1 MHIGIDAHAIGARQG
16 GNETYIKNLV
26 AALAELDRENR
37 YTLFLAN
44 AQAARAWRGRYANF
58 AVRLLPPP
66 TPIVRVPVALA
77 FELRR
82 FPVDVLHVQYT
93 APPFCPAPVIAT
105 IHDLAFEHLPETFT
119 RRGQM
124 QLRLTVRRT
133 ARRAARII
141 TVSEFSRQDIIR
153 TYRLPP
159 EKIAVAHNGIEACFT
174 PHPASSSEAADTRRR
189 FGIER
194 DYVLAV
200 GSLQPRKNLARLVRT
215 YAKLRAEHAGF
226 NHQLVIA
233 GRKLWLS
240 GEIFAEIERQ
250 KCARDCVVTD
260 YVAEEELP
268 ALYRS
273 AAAFVYPSL
282 FEGFG
287 LPPLEAMAC
296 GTPVVTS
303 NTSSLPEIV
312 GDAAV
317 MIDPY
322 DETAMAQAMLEVVSN
337 QQLRARLREAGR
349 QRAQGF
355 TWRAAAEKT
364 LALYQ
369 EVLNAE
375 F

>member
-1 MHIGIDAHAIGARQG
+1 
-16 GNETYIKNLV
+16 
-26 AALAELDRENR
+26 
-37 YTLFLAN
+37 
-44 AQAARAWRGRYANF
+44 
-58 AVRLLPPP
+58 
-66 TPIVRVPVALA
+66 
-77 FELRR
+77 
-82 FPVDVLHVQYT
+82 
-93 APPFCPAPVIAT
+93 
-105 IHDLAFEHLPETFT
+105 
-119 RRGQM
+119 
-124 QLRLTVRRT
+124 
-133 ARRAARII
+133 
-141 TVSEFSRQDIIR
+141 
-153 TYRLPP
+153 
-159 EKIAVAHNGIEACFT
+159 
-174 PHPASSSEAADTRRR
+174 
-189 FGIER
+189 
-194 DYVLAV
+194 
-200 GSLQPRKNLARLVRT
+200 
-215 YAKLRAEHAGF
+215 
-226 NHQLVIA
+226 
-233 GRKLWLS
+233 
-240 GEIFAEIERQ
+240 
-250 KCARDCVVTD
+250 
-260 YVAEEELP
+260 LP